1 MNNVKWYIIA
11 GAVLGVLGA
20 TLVHFGN
27 PDNMGV
33 CVACFLRDTTGAL
46 GFHRAAAVQY
56 IRPEIIGLV
65 FGGFLASVLWT
76 REFAPVTGNSPFA
89 KFFLGIFDR
98 LPCIFGMPVAR
109 VFAPRRRRFDRA
121 SRVSGSDLRRTHWV
135 FA

>member
-27 PDNMGV
+27 PGNMGV

-46 GFHRAAAVQY
+46 GFHRASAVQY

-76 REFAPVTGNSPFA
+76 REFAPVTGSSPFA
-89 KFFLGIFDR
+89 KFFLGIFAMIGCLVFLGCPWRAFLR
-98 LPCIFGMPVAR
+98 LG
-109 VFAPRRRRFDRA
+109 
-121 SRVSGSDLRRTHWV
+121 GGDLT
-135 FA
+135 ALA